1 MTPFEFFS
9 LLIQFGML
17 VIAFLTYL
25 NMSVKSL
32 TSR

>member
-1 MTPFEFFS
+1 MTLFEIFS

-25 NMSVKSL
+25 NM
-32 TSR
+32 

>member
-25 NMSVKSL
+25 NM
-32 TSR
+32 

>member
-17 VIAFLTYL
+17 VIAFLTYYVSEKP
-25 NMSVKSL
+25 NA
-32 TSR
+32 